1 MRSYGDKGVCA
12 FITLLLG
19 VLLLSVFPHS
29 IQSAQTSQNYV
40 LIFFSDMNLDPAPVL
55 YTKGKDAT
63 ITSTGYFR
71 IDDLKNFTQMTV
83 HLNFETPSNVY
94 PTYIVI
100 INLNGKTLVN
110 HICSRPLKDYEIT
123 VGTVLLKKGI
133 NNIEIILMIRGVTTW
148 YEEAYLAL
156 LTSSYFYISNEK
168 YSPPF
173 VVTTDISEYLTRLR
187 IEQINIRQKIED
199 MNSTLTQMQT
209 QLQKVQSQNK
219 TQSGISGLMFLLL
232 IINLSLLVYLI
243 TKMRGL
249 WR

>member
-1 MRSYGDKGVCA
+1 MRPHVNRGTCA
-12 FITLLLG
+12 FILLFLG
-19 VLLLSVFPHS
+19 MLLLSVSSHS
-29 IQSAQTSQNYV
+29 IQSIQESQNYV

-63 ITSTGYFR
+63 ITSTGHFR
-71 IDDLKNFTQMTV
+71 IDNLKNFTQMTV
-83 HLNFETPSNVY
+83 HSNFETSPNVY

-123 VGTVLLKKGI
+123 VGTDLLKKGI
-133 NNIEIILMIRGVTTW
+133 NDVEIILMIRGITAW
-148 YEEAYLAL
+148 YTETYLAL
-156 LTSSYFYISNEK
+156 LTSNYLYISNEK

-187 IEQINIRQKIED
+187 IEQISMRQRIED

-209 QLQKVQSQNK
+209 QLQKVQSQIK
-219 TQSGISGLMFLLL
+219 TQSGISGLTFLLL
-232 IINLSLLVYLI
+232 IINLSLLVYLT
-243 TKMRGL
+243 TKMR
-249 WR
+249 R

>member
-1 MRSYGDKGVCA
+1 MP
-12 FITLLLG
+12 LLLG
-19 VLLLSVFPHS
+19 ILLLSVSPHP
-29 IQSAQTSQNYV
+29 IKSAQASQNYV

-71 IDDLKNFTQMTV
+71 IDDLKNFTQLTV
-83 HLNFETPSNVY
+83 HLNFETLPNVY

-100 INLNGKTLVN
+100 INLNDKTLVN
-110 HICSRPLKDYEIT
+110 HVYSGPLKDYEIT
-123 VGTVLLKKGI
+123 VGVGLLKKGI
-133 NNIEIILMIRGVTTW
+133 NNIEIILMIRGITAW
-148 YEEAYLAL
+148 YTEAYLAL
-156 LTSSYFYISNEK
+156 LTNSYLYISSEK

-187 IEQINIRQKIED
+187 IEQINMRQRIED

-209 QLQKVQSQNK
+209 QLQKVQDQTK
-219 TQSGISGLMFLLL
+219 TLNNTNGVMFLLL

-243 TKMRGL
+243 IKKR
-249 WR
+249 